1 MKVFV
6 SVFIL
11 LFISMSATHAQ
22 TSKRWQSEWT
32 NSDGSKSQTVV
43 EFFKRAK
50 PDGRVGNYGWSNGRF
65 IGVYMNKSARFEGRW
80 IQDKSGRRCN
90 NTVNGS
96 FYHGKVWFKV
106 LDTDKNSFKGK
117 WGYCNHT
124 PNFHWRGWR

>member
-1 MKVFV
+1 MN
-6 SVFIL
+6 
-11 LFISMSATHAQ
+11 AAHAQ

-90 NTVNGS
+90 DTVNGS

-117 WGYCNHT
+117 WGYCNDT